1 MYIWIFIQQ
10 LIASG
15 THIIVKDL
23 TETIQ
28 PSLILLLRAFFAAG
42 FYIFWVIVR
51 EKKNFRLEKKDIPVA
66 ILLGILNIPINQYLF
81 FIGVHL
87 STAPNAGLAYAL
99 SPAFVLVIALLFL
112 KESGNWKKITGVAIA
127 IAGAVLIMLE
137 RGIDLKSDFFIGNVL
152 LLLASFSWALYT
164 ILGRDFSRKYG
175 AVYSTAVTMV
185 IGFIT
190 YIPVYF
196 ITNEPILAVVT
207 FNVFD
212 WLGILYLGIMTSGF
226 GYLIWFWA
234 LKKMEASK
242 LSVFNNLQPV
252 LTTILAIIF
261 LHHQLTIPFLAGG
274 VLIIGGVVLTQR
286 G

>member
-1 MYIWIFIQQ
+1 MYFWIFVQQ

-42 FYIFWVIVR
+42 FYILWVIVR
-51 EKKNFRLEKKDIPVA
+51 EKKYLRIEKKDIPIA
-66 ILLGILNIPINQYLF
+66 IILGIINIPINQYLF
-81 FIGVHL
+81 FLGVRL

-99 SPAFVLVIALLFL
+99 TPAFVLIIALLFL
-112 KESGNWKKITGVAIA
+112 KESRNWMKISGVVIA
-127 IAGAVLIMLE
+127 IGGAVLIMSE
-137 RGIDLKSDFFIGNVL
+137 RGIDLKSDYFLGNVL

-185 IGFIT
+185 IGFIS
-190 YIPVYF
+190 YIPIYL
-196 ITNEPILAVVT
+196 ITNEPIAIGT
-207 FNVFD
+207 FNAFD
-212 WLGILYLGIMTSGF
+212 WLGILYLGIMTSGV

-242 LSVFNNLQPV
+242 LAVFNNLQPI
-252 LTTILAIIF
+252 LTTILAMIF
-261 LHHQLTIPFLAGG
+261 HHHVLTMPFLAGG
-274 VLIIGGVVLTQR
+274 VLIIGGVILAQR
-286 G
+286 E